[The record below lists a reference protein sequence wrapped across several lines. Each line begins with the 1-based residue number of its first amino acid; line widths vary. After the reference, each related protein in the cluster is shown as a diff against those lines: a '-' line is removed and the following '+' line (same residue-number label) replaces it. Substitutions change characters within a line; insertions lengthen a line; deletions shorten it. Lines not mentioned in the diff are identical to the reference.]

1 MLAEGHELDM
11 CIMVLLD
18 VFYKLVRNVGIG
30 IPAVFIIGVGM
41 PRADVHLIDIE
52 RLIIVLAALF
62 QPLTVG
68 EFVLVKVGYNGRKIG
83 AKLHCKTVGVAVL
96 HSAQ

>member
-1 MLAEGHELDM
+1 M
-11 CIMVLLD
+11 
-18 VFYKLVRNVGIG
+18 
-30 IPAVFIIGVGM
+30 
-41 PRADVHLIDIE
+41 HLIDIE

>member
-41 PRADVHLIDIE
+41 P
-52 RLIIVLAALF
+52 
-62 QPLTVG
+62 
-68 EFVLVKVGYNGRKIG
+68 
-83 AKLHCKTVGVAVL
+83 
-96 HSAQ
+96 